1 MIQAAFQPKWWNSGV
16 VVDKNS
22 NVLHAGTP
30 QNTNEYSQME
40 YNFSMF
46 WGVAIQ
52 MYESTLV
59 SDNSRFDQFVAGN
72 RPP

>member
-1 MIQAAFQPKWWNSGV
+1 LI
-16 VVDKNS
+16 DINS
-22 NVLHAGTP
+22 NFLHLGAP

-52 MYESTLV
+52 LYEATLV
-59 SDNSRFDQFVAGN
+59 SNNSRFD
-72 RPP
+72 